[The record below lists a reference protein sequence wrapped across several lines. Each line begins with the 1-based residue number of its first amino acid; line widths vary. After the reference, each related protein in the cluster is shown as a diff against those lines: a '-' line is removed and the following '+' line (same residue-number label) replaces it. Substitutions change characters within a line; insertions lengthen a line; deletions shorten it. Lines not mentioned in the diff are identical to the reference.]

1 MGRYVMLRSLWLL
14 AVAAAAVE
22 VRLVEAVVVV
32 GLAVLSKPQH
42 RFRLEPTLLLLVLVQ
57 QEKLVMV
64 IQATR
69 VFLTK
74 LLLLVVAAAAV
85 QMILVKMVALAVV
98 LGEHP
103 MSSV

>member
-1 MGRYVMLRSLWLL
+1 MLRSLWLL
-14 AVAAAAVE
+14 AVAVAAVE
-22 VRLVEAVVVV
+22 VRLVAAVVVV

-57 QEKLVMV
+57 QEKLVWV
-64 IQATR
+64 IQATQ
-69 VFLTK
+69 VFWASS
-74 LLLLVVAAAAV
+74 LLLVVAAAAV
-85 QMILVKMVALAVV
+85 RLVKMVALVVV